1 MKGGAAMQLS
11 LVVALGG
18 AIGATLR
25 HLVGVLFVSILNA
38 QSIYATF
45 TVNVVGCSVAGA
57 LLGYAVHVWSPSD
70 AMRAFVFV
78 GIMGGF
84 TTFSAFSTDTV
95 LLIERGAWGMATAYV
110 LASVLLSVAGF
121 FVALRL
127 MRIILT

>member
-1 MKGGAAMQLS
+1 MLVLS
-11 LVVALGG
+11 VAIGG

-25 HLVGVLFVSILNA
+25 HFVGVLVVFVFHAASL
-38 QSIYATF
+38 YATF
-45 TVNVVGCSVAGA
+45 TVNIVGCTVAGC
-57 LLGYAVHVWSPSD
+57 LLGFAVHSWSPSE

-95 LLIERGAWGMATAYV
+95 LLIERGAWGQATAYV
-110 LASVLLSVAGF
+110 LGSVLLSIAGF
-121 FVALRL
+121 FVGLRL

>member
-1 MKGGAAMQLS
+1 
-11 LVVALGG
+11 
-18 AIGATLR
+18 
-25 HLVGVLFVSILNA
+25 VGVLFVSILHA
-38 QSIYATF
+38 PSIYATF

-57 LLGYAVHVWSPSD
+57 LLGYAVHNWSPSD

-95 LLIERGAWGMATAYV
+95 LLIERGASGMATAYV